1 MSAQWRDRSSAGG
14 PVLGRYTPKPG
25 DASRMCTVRL
35 LHLPIGLFLRAREHH
50 DDLVREF
57 TLMAIGET
65 EDAARREAHSASD
78 NSRPALPPR
87 LRELVDILGRR
98 LGATAS
104 RADAE
109 RDAAIARGDATVD
122 LSYEV
127 STSIASDLVTLTDL
141 LDDADEFC
149 RTERL
154 LTLPRD
160 PDMVRFGHWY
170 NNEFLRQFDGHEPTA
185 WTGVLV

>member
-1 MSAQWRDRSSAGG
+1 MSEWLDRSAAGG
-14 PVLGRYTPKPG
+14 PVLGRYTPKPA
-25 DASRMCTVRL
+25 DAGRMCTVRL
-35 LHLPIGLFLRAREHH
+35 LQLPVGLFLRAREHH

-65 EDAARREAHSASD
+65 EDAARQATHAAG
-78 NSRPALPPR
+78 NNPRPALSPR

-109 RDAAIARGDATVD
+109 RDAAVARGDATVD

-127 STSIASDLVTLTDL
+127 STSIAADLVTLTDL
-141 LDDADEFC
+141 MDDADEFC

-160 PDMVRFGHWY
+160 PAMVRFGHWY
-170 NNEFLRQFDGHEPTA
+170 NNEFLRQFAGHAPTA

>member
-1 MSAQWRDRSSAGG
+1 MADG
-14 PVLGRYTPKPG
+14 PVLGRYPPKSA
-25 DASRMCTVRL
+25 DAGRICTVRL
-35 LHLPIGLFLRAREHH
+35 LHLPVGLFLRAREHH

-65 EDAARREAHSASD
+65 EEAARQAAHSAVSKP
-78 NSRPALPPR
+78 RPALPPR

-98 LGATAS
+98 LGATTS

-127 STSIASDLVTLTDL
+127 PTSIASDLVTLTDL

-170 NNEFLRQFDGHEPTA
+170 NNEFLRQFDGHEPTP
-185 WTGVLV
+185 WTGALV